1 MPEAKRF
8 VWVGVVALALAGT
21 TARAQ
26 RGDRGADGS
35 HPEKPPMGPA
45 GEQDGEQDEE
55 TELPAG
61 HPPVNSTA
69 GDGTG
74 GGLPGVFRPPEDVE
88 REDPALPPG
97 SIAVDLR
104 DPDDKPMER
113 EQVTLGI
120 LINSVAK
127 GDSRKHLQLTTNAE
141 GRVVFGG
148 LEAAS
153 NIAYRVSAGYQGGA
167 FAATPFQLA
176 QGKAMHVVLHVY
188 PVTHEGARVFSQVAI
203 AAELRDDRIQ
213 LEEAITVFN
222 IGRTAWQPEGV
233 QIALPAGFTA
243 FGAQASMSDQGVDE
257 VPGAAKLRGTF
268 PPGQHVVDFRWQ
280 LPWSGDKDVD
290 FDVGVPPHTI
300 TARVVMPASGNVKL
314 AAAGFGPAEVRRDA
328 RGQSFL
334 VAERAMRPDEPRLAS
349 VTVGIHD
356 LPTPGPGSRI
366 ATGLA
371 AIGVLVGLSLVHRKR
386 RPQAVSGERAALRQR
401 YLEELA
407 ALEGAHLAGEVGPRT
422 YERTRRELIDLLAL
436 TLAKP

>member
-8 VWVGVVALALAGT
+8 VWVAVAILALEGT
-21 TARAQ
+21 PARAQ
-26 RGDRGADGS
+26 RADGGADGS
-35 HPEKPPMGPA
+35 HPDAAIGPA
-45 GEQDGEQDEE
+45 VEQDEE

-61 HPPVNSTA
+61 HPPVNTTA
-69 GDGTG
+69 GDDAG
-74 GGLPGVFRPPEDVE
+74 GGMPGVFRPPEDVE
-88 REDPALPPG
+88 HEDPSLPPG
-97 SIAVDLR
+97 SIAVELR
-104 DPDDKPMER
+104 DPDDKPLER
-113 EQVTLGI
+113 ELVTLGI

-127 GDSRKHLQLTTNAE
+127 GDSRKHLQLPTNAE
-141 GRVVFGG
+141 GRVVFGD

-188 PVTHEGARVFSQVAI
+188 PVTHEGALVFSQVAI

-222 IGRTAWQPEGV
+222 IGRSAWQPEGV

-257 VPGAAKLRGTF
+257 VEGAAKLRGTF

-300 TARVVMPASGNVKL
+300 AARVVMPASGSVKL
-314 AAAGFGPAEVRRDA
+314 VASGFSPAEVRRDA

-334 VAERAMRPDEPRLAS
+334 VAERAMRPGEPRLAS

-371 AIGVLVGLSLVHRKR
+371 AIGVFVGLSRVRRKR
-386 RPQAVSGERAALRQR
+386 TPQAVSHEQVAARQR

-422 YERTRRELIDLLAL
+422 YERTRRELIDSLAL
-436 TLAKP
+436 TLVKP